1 MRTPKKERNVSR
13 FLTRRH
19 FLALSTAAA
28 VAVPRGVASWDRN
41 TGSGRTLRIG
51 IIGMGQRGTELARI
65 VTDRSGSQRCE
76 VVAVSNTR
84 ADWHDLVARR
94 DIDGV
99 IVAAPDYAHAA
110 ISIAAMKSGKDVYC
124 ESPMARTIEE
134 ADAMKNVAAA
144 TGCVLQVGAT
154 GALDGPWRTAR
165 TFVLE
170 GRLGEL
176 YWFQSSCAPRA
187 VAEAPSW
194 RDRWE
199 TSGGIASSDLFNRL
213 AAMMT
218 ALDLGVPDRMSVA
231 GGVYAGGVGE
241 IPDSF
246 VVSLEYEGGPKLI
259 LTTAHAHRNG
269 APTVLRGSNGTLYL
283 DEATATFETER
294 GSVRTATA
302 DASRVDLMDDW
313 MTSIRTRQPSAFGV
327 DTAYPVMV
335 AAAMANAAYRTARSV
350 SFDAEES
357 AVVPAPLR
365 GERFA

>member
-1 MRTPKKERNVSR
+1 VSR

-19 FLALSTAAA
+19 FLALSTAAT
-28 VAVPRGVASWDRN
+28 VAVPRSVASWDRN
-41 TGSGRTLRIG
+41 PGSGRTLRIG
-51 IIGMGQRGTELARI
+51 IIGMGRRGTELAGS

-84 ADWHDLVARR
+84 ADWQDLVTRR

-134 ADAMKNVAAA
+134 ANAMKDVAAS

-154 GALDGPWRTAR
+154 GAFDGSWRAAR
-165 TFVLE
+165 AFVQE
-170 GRLGEL
+170 GRLGKL
-176 YWFQSSCAPRA
+176 YWFQSSCAPRTI
-187 VAEAPSW
+187 AEAPSW

-199 TSGGIASSDLFNRL
+199 TSGGIATSDVFNRL

-218 ALDLGVPDRMSVA
+218 TLNLGVPDRVSVA

-246 VVSLEYEGGPKLI
+246 VVSLEYVGGPKLI
-259 LTTAHAHRNG
+259 LTTAQAHRNG
-269 APTVLRGSNGTLYL
+269 AATVLRGSKGTLYL

-294 GSVRTATA
+294 ESVRTATA
-302 DASRVDLMDDW
+302 GASRVDLLDDW
-313 MTSIRTRQPSAFGV
+313 MASIRTRQSCAFGV

-350 SFDAEES
+350 SFDAKES

-365 GERFA
+365 GERWV